1 MSFWPKYVGTDQDF
15 YENHEV
21 RTCPK
26 LVTWVPCIIETGLL
40 RLGNESTKLK
50 RIEKLSDFERRDK
63 CSVKL

>member
-50 RIEKLSDFERRDK
+50 RIEKLSD
-63 CSVKL
+63 